1 MPTDFSTLTSRSHLE
16 RIEDAI
22 VEALTHDTETG
33 SFCPWHRVT
42 DPETWL
48 DIPPPYGRVVVV
60 FSEDKFQLSMES
72 EVTVTAEVGLAYE
85 ESRAI
90 LRPGEKG
97 AHSFENAV
105 LRVLREE
112 RNSHLGA
119 GNGNLSV
126 VDRLVS
132 FLGTSYGQI
141 RFPTVVDGE
150 EQVYG
155 LQVLGIGVEYAY
167 TINAKRD
174 PS

>member
-1 MPTDFSTLTSRSHLE
+1 MPTNFAALTSRSHLE
-16 RIEDAI
+16 KIEDAV
-22 VEALTHDTETG
+22 VEALSFDAETG
-33 SFCPWHRVT
+33 SFCSWHRVT
-42 DPETWL
+42 DPETWPDL
-48 DIPPPYGRVVVV
+48 PLPYGRIVAV

-72 EVTVTAEVGLAYE
+72 EVRITVEIGLAYE
-85 ESRAI
+85 ESRSV
-90 LRPGEKG
+90 LLPGAKG
-97 AHSFENAV
+97 AHSLENAV

-141 RFPTVVDGE
+141 RFSQVVDGE

-155 LQVLGIGVEYAY
+155 FQALAMGVEYAY
-167 TINAKRD
+167 TINARRD